1 MPATGSHPKTNQ
13 AMTEP
18 NVVHHYERAVKASH
32 KLRVNEHDDRPQ
44 NERLAA
50 LHAYFFGHVSMLQR
64 DQWIATLPE
73 QAREFM
79 RRQRLI

>member
-1 MPATGSHPKTNQ
+1 
-13 AMTEP
+13 MTEP

-32 KLRVNEHDDRPQ
+32 KLRVNEHGDQ
-44 NERLAA
+44 LQKERLAA
-50 LHAYFFGHVSMLQR
+50 LETYFFGHVSMPQR

-73 QAREFM
+73 QVREFM